1 MKSTTV
7 AIGLFAGLTSAFNNH
22 HPRHFHAPRALY
34 ARNATTN
41 GVEAAAAQTTLT
53 VDVTSTHTVISCAA
67 TITNCP
73 GRNNT
78 AAYATMPASALTTVL
93 VTEVIDLTTTVCPVT
108 AAESIS
114 SALVA
119 SHSGGLITGNTHYPT
134 VTATASGVSV
144 TSAVATKDTTL
155 TMTIGGENS
164 KSVVVTTIH
173 STYTEMITVVC

>member
-7 AIGLFAGLTSAFNNH
+7 ALGFLAGLTSALSH

-34 ARNATTN
+34 ARNATTT
-41 GVEAAAAQTTLT
+41 AAAEAGAQTTLT
-53 VDVTSTHTVISCAA
+53 VKVTSTHTAISCAA

-78 AAYATMPASALTTVL
+78 AAYATMPASELTTVI
-93 VTEVIDLTTTVCPVT
+93 VTDVVDLTTTVCPVT

-114 SALVA
+114 SAVVA
-119 SHSGGLITGNTHYPT
+119 SHTSGLITGTTHTPT
-134 VTATASGVSV
+134 ETATAEGVTV
-144 TSAVATKDTTL
+144 TSSVATKDTTL
-155 TMTIGGENS
+155 TMTVGGESS
-164 KSVVVTTIH
+164 KSVVVTTLH